1 MFLGER
7 LIFATGRTG
16 SETGPHGIPE
26 SPAGLR
32 HPSMSGFH
40 PAVSVN
46 RNPKDGTSATSTG
59 EMAGENRRKDF
70 PFLPFRFRPT
80 VPD

>member
-1 MFLGER
+1 MQQAAPEAKPARMAFPNPQPV
-7 LIFATGRTG
+7 
-16 SETGPHGIPE
+16 SGICPC
-26 SPAGLR
+26 PDFFR
-32 HPSMSGFH
+32 
-40 PAVSVN
+40 AVSVN

-70 PFLPFRFRPT
+70 PFLAFRFRPT